1 MPVTDLW
8 AKGLTRAIRLF
19 LGAFLVGALAACA
32 PVPLA
37 SSSAARPAPAA
48 TPANVVLII
57 GDDIS
62 PDFGAYGGAVES
74 PNFDYLAQNGVLFT
88 NAYTVASS
96 CSPSRISLL
105 TARYPHNHGA
115 PELHTPMPAGQPMV
129 SQVLADAGYYVAASG
144 KWHMGEDAKSA
155 FDVIHEPT
163 YPEDITGAKEWVRFL
178 EERPRDKP
186 FFMWFGAYDA
196 HRPWEADP
204 VEEPYGAAA
213 GALPAGI
220 PDTPLAREDLAQ
232 YFDEVRRFDRYVGRV
247 IAELERQG
255 VLEDTL
261 IIVVGDNG
269 RPFPRN
275 KTHLFD
281 NGMKVPLVVHWPAG
295 GFVRG
300 GRQDGLVSTIDL
312 APTILSLLG
321 LDTPSMMQGRDFAAA
336 LRAMNAPTRDTI
348 FGERNWHT
356 QRGIGRMVRRGDLTY
371 FRNFTPEYYQFLMIN
386 HGNPSYAELLR
397 LRAEG
402 KLKPHEAE
410 LFTTSAAPESLYD
423 LRSDPE
429 QTINLVGDPRYRTQ
443 LAAMRELL
451 AQWQQRTGDSIPD
464 PDLTTPDR
472 LDRTTFEARFGAGRP
487 VGGVVAGET
496 SGANRI
502 ADPGPQ

>member
-1 MPVTDLW
+1 MPVTDLR
-8 AKGLTRAIRLF
+8 AIGLTRAIRLAV
-19 LGAFLVGALAACA
+19 GAPFVSALAACA
-32 PVPLA
+32 PMPPT
-37 SSSAARPAPAA
+37 SSPAA
-48 TPANVVLII
+48 MTPANVVLII

-62 PDFGAYGGAVES
+62 PDFNAYGGPVDS
-74 PNFDYLAQNGVLFT
+74 PNFDYLAENGVLFT

-105 TARYPHNHGA
+105 TGRYPHNHGA

-155 FDVIHEPT
+155 FDVVHEPT

-178 EERPRDKP
+178 QERPRNKP

-204 VEEPYGAAA
+204 VEESYGAAA
-213 GALPAGI
+213 GPLPAGI
-220 PDTPLAREDLAQ
+220 PDTPVAREDLAH
-232 YFDEVRRFDRYVGRV
+232 YFDEVRRFDRYVGGV
-247 IAELERQG
+247 IGELERQG
-255 VLEDTL
+255 VLENTL

-312 APTILSLLG
+312 APTILSILG
-321 LDTPSMMQGRDFAAA
+321 LDAPQMMQGRDFAAA
-336 LRAMNAPTRDTI
+336 LRALDAPTRDHV

-356 QRGIGRMVRRGDLTY
+356 QRGIGRMVRHGDLTY
-371 FRNFTPEYYQFLMIN
+371 FRNFTPEYYQFLMVN

-410 LFTTSAAPESLYD
+410 LFSTGAASESLYD
-423 LRSDPE
+423 LRSDPQ
-429 QTINLVGDPRYRTQ
+429 QTVNLADDPQYRSQ
-443 LAAMRELL
+443 LAAMRNLL
-451 AQWQQRTGDSIPD
+451 AEWQQRTGDSIPD
-464 PDLTTPDR
+464 ADLTTPDR
-472 LDRTTFEARFGAGRP
+472 LDRTTFEALYGAGRP
-487 VGGVVAGET
+487 AGGIVAGEA
-496 SGANRI
+496 SGATRI
-502 ADPGPQ
+502 ADPGPR